1 MTDLF
6 DFVFSSNQLATT
18 FEVSLS
24 KMSTDFGFENV
35 VKIGDGIVLP
45 KPITMEEYDAL
56 PEKDPS
62 AYYFI
67 VG

>member
-1 MTDLF
+1 MIDPF
-6 DFVFSSNQLATT
+6 DFVFSSDQLTT
-18 FEVSLS
+18 ALEVSS
-24 KMSTDFGFENV
+24 NKTSTNFEFENV

-45 KPITMEEYDAL
+45 APITIEEYDAL
-56 PEKDPS
+56 LTKDPS